1 VVVTASRAPEKVV
14 DAPASVSVVPPEVVA
29 ARPALTSTDHIRAQ
43 PGIDISSGG
52 LLQANVV
59 ARGFNNIFSGALMT
73 LTDNRFASVPSLAVN
88 VPYLVPITNEDI
100 ERIEI
105 VLGPG
110 AALYGPNTAN
120 GVMNI
125 ITKSPFESPGAS
137 ITAGGGIAASSGSS
151 DVNIART
158 ALRYASRVNDKVA
171 FKLSGE
177 YTTGKDWRFIDP
189 AEPPATKRDFA
200 LRRYAGE
207 ARLDVRPT
215 PGTEWVTS
223 YGRVTAGSAIEL
235 TGSSGAGQVKDW
247 TYQSFQT
254 RLRSGRLFAQAFGNF
269 SDAGETVLL
278 RTNSPI
284 IDKSRLFAAQ
294 IQHGITIGRI
304 DALYGADYQKI
315 DPRTAGTINGRN
327 EDNDNVVELGGYIH
341 TVTRLTDRLQFLA
354 AARTMEGPPM
364 SMFSMASSSVQP
376 GLATVSR
383 NG

>member
-1 VVVTASRAPEKVV
+1 MSRWLPQRNSIRWWSPRREPLKKVV

-52 LLQANVV
+52 LFQSNVV

-177 YTTGKDWRFIDP
+177 YTAGKDWRFVDP
-189 AEPPATKRDFA
+189 AEPPAQNVISRCV
-200 LRRYAGE
+200 GM
-207 ARLDVRPT
+207 
-215 PGTEWVTS
+215 PG
-223 YGRVTAGSAIEL
+223 
-235 TGSSGAGQVKDW
+235 KPDW
-247 TYQSFQT
+247 TS
-254 RLRSGRLFAQAFGNF
+254 
-269 SDAGETVLL
+269 
-278 RTNSPI
+278 
-284 IDKSRLFAAQ
+284 
-294 IQHGITIGRI
+294 
-304 DALYGADYQKI
+304 
-315 DPRTAGTINGRN
+315 DPRPALSGSRRTA
-327 EDNDNVVELGGYIH
+327 
-341 TVTRLTDRLQFLA
+341 A
-354 AARTMEGPPM
+354 
-364 SMFSMASSSVQP
+364 
-376 GLATVSR
+376 
-383 NG
+383 